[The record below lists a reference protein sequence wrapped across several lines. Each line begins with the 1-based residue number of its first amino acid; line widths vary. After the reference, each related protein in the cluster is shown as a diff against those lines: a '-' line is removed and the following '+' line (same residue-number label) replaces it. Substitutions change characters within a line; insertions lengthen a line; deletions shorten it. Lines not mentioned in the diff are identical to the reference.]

1 LSNFTIISVNSEW
14 QPAFVPTTAGAINKS
29 VNLESLA
36 IYFNTDSESVEGLS
50 VKESVAKFRSLIS
63 TTQHPVP
70 DHQFILKPI
79 SGVGKIT
86 MNQTV
91 DNTTPKFDVQLVF
104 EEIGFMLDDHQYR
117 DVISMVDMYHFFL
130 RHQQYRKLRPSD
142 EEIAAN
148 KAHAMFKFAG
158 KAILEQVHDRRKG
171 WTWGHFRERRDDRK
185 RYVEL
190 YKKKLPG
197 TLVGPQLGEVDAL
210 ECKLSYEDLRF
221 YRSIARSELRKD
233 LASRRRIEEEKKKSQ
248 AQAGGG
254 WFGWVWG
261 SETQPQQEE
270 ILGVQMNDQRRKELY
285 DALDYDE
292 RAAVAASFEPAKDS
306 LKVRATA
313 KLNKG
318 SLTLLMDPH
327 GRKKEVIG
335 MVFETLRADV
345 IQRPTNFEA
354 CVTLGDLHVRDGITE
369 GTLYHD
375 IVRIKRDPS
384 QPGSPTNDGTM
395 VIATGPVPT
404 DVDHAFLMVK
414 FEQNPMDERADNA
427 LTVRLGSMEVIYHKG
442 YVEAVYDFFKP
453 PETHM
458 ESINALMVWDW
469 SSSIR
474 RY

>member
-1 LSNFTIISVNSEW
+1 M
-14 QPAFVPTTAGAINKS
+14 PTTAGAINKL

-36 IYFNTDSESVEGLS
+36 VYFNTDSESIEGLPA
-50 VKESVAKFRSLIS
+50 KESGAKFRSLIS

-70 DHQFILKPI
+70 DHQFVLKPI
-79 SGVGKIT
+79 SGVGKVT
-86 MNQTV
+86 MNLML
-91 DNTTPKFDVQLVF
+91 DDKTPKFDVQLLF
-104 EEIGFMLDDHQYR
+104 EEIGFILDDHQYR
-117 DVISMVDMYHFFL
+117 DIISMVDMYHFFL
-130 RHQQYRKLRPSD
+130 RHQQYRRLRPSD
-142 EEIAAN
+142 EEIATN
-148 KAHAMFKFAG
+148 KAQAMLKFAG
-158 KAILEQVHDRRKG
+158 QAILEQVHDKRKR
-171 WTWGHFRERRDDRK
+171 WTWEHFRERRDDRK

-197 TLVGPQLGEVDAL
+197 TLVTPELGEVDAL
-210 ECKLSYEDLRF
+210 ERKLSYEDLRF

-233 LASRRRIEEEKKKSQ
+233 LATRRKLEEEKKKQ
-248 AQAGGG
+248 AQASGG
-254 WFGWVWG
+254 WLGWMWG
-261 SETQPQQEE
+261 SGPQEQQDE

-292 RAAVAASFEPAKDS
+292 RAAVAVSFEPAKDS

-327 GRKKEVIG
+327 GRKKEVVG

-354 CVTLGDLHVRDGITE
+354 CVTLGDLHVRDGVTE

-375 IVRIKRDPS
+375 IVRIKRDLS
-384 QPGSPTNDGTM
+384 QPGSPANDKTV
-395 VIATGPVPT
+395 VIATGPVPV

-414 FEQNPMDERADNA
+414 FEQNPLDERADNA

-442 YVEAVYDFFKP
+442 YVEAVYNFFKP
-453 PETHM
+453 PETQM
-458 ESINALMVWDW
+458 ESINALMVFCW
-469 SSSIR
+469 SPSMPL
-474 RY
+474 Y

>member
-1 LSNFTIISVNSEW
+1 MSDFNIISVNGEW
-14 QPAFVPTTAGAINKS
+14 QPAFVPTTAGAINKL

-36 IYFNTDSESVEGLS
+36 IYFNTDSESIGSLP
-50 VKESVAKFRSLIS
+50 VKESVEKFRSLIS
-63 TTQHPVP
+63 TTQQPVTN
-70 DHQFILKPI
+70 HQFVLKPI

-86 MNQTV
+86 MNRTL
-91 DNTTPKFDVQLVF
+91 DDKTPKFDVQLLF
-104 EEIGFMLDDHQYR
+104 EEIGFILDDHQYR
-117 DVISMVDMYHFFL
+117 DIISMVDMYHFFL
-130 RHQQYRKLRPSD
+130 RHQQYRRLRPSD
-142 EEIAAN
+142 EEIAKS
-148 KAHAMFKFAG
+148 KARAMLKFAG
-158 KAILEQVHDRRKG
+158 QAILEQVHERRKR
-171 WTWGHFRERRDDRK
+171 WTWEHFRKRRDDRK

-190 YKKKLPG
+190 YRKKLPG
-197 TLVGPQLGEVDAL
+197 TLVGPGLGEFEAL
-210 ECKLSYEDLRF
+210 ERKLSYEDLRF

-233 LASRRRIEEEKKKSQ
+233 LASRRKLEEEKKKNQ
-248 AQAGGG
+248 AQAG
-254 WFGWVWG
+254 WFGRMWG
-261 SETQPQQEE
+261 SGTQEHQEE

-292 RAAVAASFEPAKDS
+292 RATVAASFEPAKDS

-327 GRKKEVIG
+327 GRKKEVVG
-335 MVFETLRADV
+335 LVFENLRADA
-345 IQRPTNFEA
+345 IQRPTNLEA
-354 CVTLGDLHVRDGITE
+354 CVTLGDLHVHDGVTE

-384 QPGSPTNDGTM
+384 QPASPANDGTM

-414 FEQNPMDERADNA
+414 FEQNPLDERADNA

-442 YVEAVYDFFKP
+442 YVEAVYNFFKP

-458 ESINALMVWDW
+458 ESINALMVCDW
-469 SSSIR
+469 PSSMPL
-474 RY
+474 Y

>member
-1 LSNFTIISVNSEW
+1 
-14 QPAFVPTTAGAINKS
+14 VPTTAGAINKL

-36 IYFNTDSESVEGLS
+36 IYFNTDSESIEGLP
-50 VKESVAKFRSLIS
+50 VEDSVAKFRSLVS
-63 TTQHPVP
+63 TTQSPVS

-79 SGVGKIT
+79 SGIGKIT
-86 MNQTV
+86 MNRTLDQQ
-91 DNTTPKFDVQLVF
+91 TPKFDVQLLF
-104 EEIGFMLDDHQYR
+104 EEIGFILDDHQYR

-130 RHQQYRKLRPSD
+130 RNQQYRRLRPSD

-148 KAHAMFKFAG
+148 RGQAMLRFAG
-158 KAILEQVHDRRKG
+158 
-171 WTWGHFRERRDDRK
+171 K

-190 YKKKLPG
+190 HKKKLPG
-197 TLVGPQLGEVDAL
+197 TLVGPELGEFDAL
-210 ECKLSYEDLRF
+210 ERKLTYEDLRF

-233 LASRRRIEEEKKKSQ
+233 LATRRKLEEEKKKIQ
-248 AQAGGG
+248 AQAG
-254 WFGWVWG
+254 WFGWIRG

-285 DALDYDE
+285 DALNYDE

-313 KLNKG
+313 TLNKG

-327 GRKKEVIG
+327 GRKKEVVG
-335 MVFETLRADV
+335 MVFEKLRVDA

-354 CVTLGDLHVRDGITE
+354 CVTLGDLHVHDGMTE

-375 IVRIKRDPS
+375 IVRIKRDLS
-384 QPGSPTNDGTM
+384 QPGSPANDGTV

-404 DVDHAFLMVK
+404 DVDHAFLVVK
-414 FEQNPMDERADNA
+414 FEQNPLDERADNA

-442 YVEAVYDFFKP
+442 YIEAVYNFFKP

-458 ESINALMVWDW
+458 ESINALMVCDW
-469 SSSIR
+469 PSSIPL
-474 RY
+474 Y